1 MPLVYYFILLYAP
14 RLIKFINL
22 FIHILSVNAS
32 SERME
37 ELWVVYVFIWRKRSY
52 AIGEEI
58 GKRKTRINELDEKQV
73 SITWVLRV
81 PI

>member
-1 MPLVYYFILLYAP
+1 MGCVCVY
-14 RLIKFINL
+14 
-22 FIHILSVNAS
+22 
-32 SERME
+32 ME
-37 ELWVVYVFIWRKRSY
+37 KKRDN

-58 GKRKTRINELDEKQV
+58 VKRKTRINELDEKQV

>member
-58 GKRKTRINELDEKQV
+58 VKRKTRINELDEKQV